1 MLRNRTPERREKKNL
16 CSIPPADLSGTVCLW
31 PSRLPLIPAWA
42 QLKQFPPFLGSWSAV
57 AALCK
62 LRLPLRG
69 LHYTLLRK
77 TLFDLT
83 TFFFFF
89 PRKGQFERI
98 PTADLFA
105 NAVDPTLSLIIFDQ
119 KREKNMQ
126 VFFFLFSFFPFHLAA
141 QRSCWETERV
151 CVNSLWEEWM
161 VENDTN
167 EAKICRVRAF

>member
-1 MLRNRTPERREKKNL
+1 MFDSPR
-16 CSIPPADLSGTVCLW
+16 CSFWD
-31 PSRLPLIPAWA
+31 RLPLTVSAPLDPCVGSI
-42 QLKQFPPFLGSWSAV
+42 KTVSPFLGSWSAV

-89 PRKGQFERI
+89 SQKGQFERI

-126 VFFFLFSFFPFHLAA
+126 AFFFLFFFLFTWRHNAPAGRL
-141 QRSCWETERV
+141 RV
-151 CVNSLWEEWM
+151 CVNSL
-161 VENDTN
+161 
-167 EAKICRVRAF
+167 